1 MNEKNTG
8 RDCGCNADIP
18 AEDAGDPLAAPEQGS
33 GSTEQIGA
41 QPDGG
46 PGAESRRQFPTQ
58 HGGSLREGVAAAGPV
73 KTELLHAVEGRE
85 LRQHGADRIGRLL
98 YGVDPRRPQPED
110 PVAVAENPLALGRT
124 AVCNG
129 LHTYKGKKIIRSLHP
144 GLFGYGPTA
153 TAGRAVRGTS
163 AGARSGHRRS
173 PRACRCGS
181 GCGRRRQPPY
191 RGRRSPS
198 RAGPRSG
205 WPPCARRSFRP

>member
-1 MNEKNTG
+1 MQ
-8 RDCGCNADIP
+8 AIP
-18 AEDAGDPLAAPEQGS
+18 SPHPNRARAAPSRSEPSSIAASEPNFAASSRRSMAEAS
-33 GSTEQIGA
+33 GKESPQ
-41 QPDGG
+41 
-46 PGAESRRQFPTQ
+46 PGAVEKKLGHT
-58 HGGSLREGVAAAGPV
+58 
-73 KTELLHAVEGRE
+73 VEGRE
-85 LRQHGADRIGRLL
+85 LRQHGADRIGKLL
-98 YGVDPRRPQPED
+98 YGIDPRRPQPED

-163 AGARSGHRRS
+163 AEARSGHRRS

-181 GCGRRRQPPY
+181 GCDRRRQPPY

-205 WPPCARRSFRP
+205 WPPCARRSSRP